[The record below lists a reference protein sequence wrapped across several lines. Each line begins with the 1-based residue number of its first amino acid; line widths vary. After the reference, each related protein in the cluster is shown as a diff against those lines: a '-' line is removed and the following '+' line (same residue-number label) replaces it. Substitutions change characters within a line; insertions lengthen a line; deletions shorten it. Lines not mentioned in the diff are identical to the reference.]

1 VSTEKSTPRVLVA
14 FANEYIGP
22 MWGQIKELFEI
33 HNNELLRLFN
43 SQNKH
48 DFFGYMTLNVES
60 SCI

>member
-43 SQNKH
+43 SQNEH
-48 DFFGYMTLNVES
+48 DFFRDMTFKIKG